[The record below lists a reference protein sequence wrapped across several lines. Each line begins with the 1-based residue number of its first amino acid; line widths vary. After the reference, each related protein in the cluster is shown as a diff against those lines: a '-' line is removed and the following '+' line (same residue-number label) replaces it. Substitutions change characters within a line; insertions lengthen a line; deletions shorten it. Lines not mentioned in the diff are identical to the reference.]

1 MRENSVPAN
10 DNLNKSRLN
19 KDSKVLCK
27 TNKNNKD
34 EIYK

>member
-1 MRENSVPAN
+1 MKETSVPAN

-19 KDSKVLCK
+19 NESKVLCK

-34 EIYK
+34 EINK